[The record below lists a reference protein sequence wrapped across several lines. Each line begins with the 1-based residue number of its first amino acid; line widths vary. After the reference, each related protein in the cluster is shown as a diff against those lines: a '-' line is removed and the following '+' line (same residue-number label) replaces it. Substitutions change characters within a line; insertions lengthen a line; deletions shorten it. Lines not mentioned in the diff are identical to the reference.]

1 MGCWNKKRTSRENKG
16 NLNKEWTLVNDN
28 ISVVVHKKMVKV
40 KNCQPIILYPM
51 KIPSRNEDKDIP
63 NEGKFKGIH
72 SQQTCF
78 IRVSK
83 GSSLDRREMVPE
95 GNLEHQK

>member
-1 MGCWNKKRTSRENKG
+1 
-16 NLNKEWTLVNDN
+16 
-28 ISVVVHKKMVKV
+28 
-40 KNCQPIILYPM
+40 M